1 MIRPG
6 HAELN
11 FFYKYGEHGDWCGA
25 GRASGRETVGRVAG
39 GAVAKQILAR
49 ERHRGAG
56 PRDRSRTASTAA
68 ASPQAR

>member
-49 ERHRGAG
+49 EGIEILAHVIESPRHQG
-56 PRDRSRTASTAA
+56 PQRSPTA
-68 ASPQAR
+68 R